1 MMRSI
6 RNPLRRVAQ
15 RYYATQL
22 SFATPYADA
31 CGPNEFEVKASIA
44 AAKAAPKMDSR
55 FVRDSL
61 SFATPMSDVC
71 GPSQAELR
79 ALDAAAAAAPQFDA
93 SHINFATAYSDAVGG
108 YSVSELEAL
117 DAEAAAAPEPS
128 MSFATA
134 YSDAVGGY
142 SAAEL
147 DALDAAAAAT
157 PEPTISYA
165 TAYSDAVGGYSAA
178 ELAALDAEAAAAP
191 ELTISYATAY
201 SDAVGGYS
209 AAELDALDAAAA
221 AAPECS
227 LSWSTPLADA
237 MAHRPAELA
246 ALDAA
251 AAASRYE
258 TAVSFATPYSD
269 CVGHTASELAAL
281 DAAAALP
288 QDAYDASHLSF
299 SQALSDAAGLT
310 AREHE
315 RLAAERAARPLYAT
329 TLSYGTPLADFA
341 ARGAT
346 LEVKT
351 FADLPTTFDEAVAE
365 GAPGAI
371 VVTEARRPFRICHVN
386 QEWVDLCGFSE
397 DEARDASL
405 NLIQGPATDLVALD
419 DMVEHLLRGRS
430 TEVTVTNYR
439 KDESAFAN
447 KLKAAPLRSPTTGE
461 ITHFVGVL
469 SDVSERPITASAV

>member
-108 YSVSELEAL
+108 YS
-117 DAEAAAAPEPS
+117 
-128 MSFATA
+128 
-134 YSDAVGGY
+134 
-142 SAAEL
+142 
-147 DALDAAAAAT
+147 
-157 PEPTISYA
+157 
-165 TAYSDAVGGYSAA
+165 
-178 ELAALDAEAAAAP
+178 
-191 ELTISYATAY
+191 
-201 SDAVGGYS
+201 

-269 CVGHTASELAAL
+269 CVGHNASELAAL
-281 DAAAALP
+281 EAAAALP

-299 SQALSDAAGLT
+299 SQALSDAVGLT

>member
-1 MMRSI
+1 LHNRNVRIFVVANMMRSI

-147 DALDAAAAAT
+147 DALDAAAAA
-157 PEPTISYA
+157 
-165 TAYSDAVGGYSAA
+165 
-178 ELAALDAEAAAAP
+178 
-191 ELTISYATAY
+191 
-201 SDAVGGYS
+201 
-209 AAELDALDAAAA
+209 
-221 AAPECS
+221 APECS

-269 CVGHTASELAAL
+269 CVGPTASELAAL

-386 QEWVDLCGFSE
+386 REWVDLCGFSQ

-430 TEVTVTNYR
+430 AEVTVTNYR
-439 KDESAFAN
+439 KDASAFAN

>member
-147 DALDAAAAAT
+147 DALDAAAAA
-157 PEPTISYA
+157 
-165 TAYSDAVGGYSAA
+165 
-178 ELAALDAEAAAAP
+178 
-191 ELTISYATAY
+191 
-201 SDAVGGYS
+201 
-209 AAELDALDAAAA
+209 
-221 AAPECS
+221 APECS

-269 CVGHTASELAAL
+269 CVGHNASELAAL
-281 DAAAALP
+281 EAAAALP